1 MNVFSLI
8 KFNYLNRLSYR
19 VFVYILSCLTK
30 DIIFNIFLTRIVFDD
45 RWNLLDYFDIVF
57 VHYRLSFLPFPSW
70 QIEIYIYINCTN
82 LHLIY
87 FLLVFFSICYTL
99 FIYLLKQSRIFLSLY
114 WYKIFCS
121 KKIYRRK
128 LTFNLIY
135 RYKIWIRDLFFPVD
149 IFPTN
154 EPYYAILLLCVF
166 SSPSISQQE
175 VHGDGSESSPRTEIT
190 RKNEHAQ

>member
-1 MNVFSLI
+1 MTDEIYSITLTSFSSI
-8 KFNYLNRLSYR
+8 IVCLS
-19 VFVYILSCLTK
+19 SPSH
-30 DIIFNIFLTRIVFDD
+30 
-45 RWNLLDYFDIVF
+45 LDKSKY
-57 VHYRLSFLPFPSW
+57 
-70 QIEIYIYINCTN
+70 IYIYKLHKFASN
-82 LHLIY
+82 L
-87 FLLVFFSICYTL
+87 FSFSFFFSICYTL

-154 EPYYAILLLCVF
+154 EPYYAILLYCVYF
-166 SSPSISQQE
+166 RPHRSRNKRSTAMVPSHRRE
-175 VHGDGSESSPRTEIT
+175 P
-190 RKNEHAQ
+190 K

>member
-1 MNVFSLI
+1 MTDEIYSITLTSFSSI
-8 KFNYLNRLSYR
+8 IVCLS
-19 VFVYILSCLTK
+19 SPSH
-30 DIIFNIFLTRIVFDD
+30 
-45 RWNLLDYFDIVF
+45 LDKSKY
-57 VHYRLSFLPFPSW
+57 
-70 QIEIYIYINCTN
+70 IYIYKLHKFASN
-82 LHLIY
+82 L
-87 FLLVFFSICYTL
+87 FSFSFFCYIL